1 MCVSF
6 KKEKNLHI
14 FTEICCF
21 RNQRKQRVS
30 SRRLTT
36 DCTRST
42 ILICITLQLEK
53 LKTRL
58 VSLFFFFFGKSFELE
73 ICPGENLE
81 REMVR
86 KVNIMVPVYDDTC
99 FNFCGKLL
107 DTQRL
112 ECKKKWCQELGEH
125 IKDYH
130 IYVCMSKS
138 GPVEFLSYH
147 ILIYS

>member
-1 MCVSF
+1 
-6 KKEKNLHI
+6 
-14 FTEICCF
+14 
-21 RNQRKQRVS
+21 
-30 SRRLTT
+30 
-36 DCTRST
+36 
-42 ILICITLQLEK
+42 
-53 LKTRL
+53 
-58 VSLFFFFFGKSFELE
+58 
-73 ICPGENLE
+73 
-81 REMVR
+81 MVR

-125 IKDYH
+125 IKDY
-130 IYVCMSKS
+130 VSMSKL